1 MYDIA
6 HQTENVLPHYLENIS
21 TDYRD
26 FTDRSLS
33 LRHMIQNQI
42 DNQVNIFFSMDRRYL
57 WACGLCRCL
66 WTFSE
71 AG

>member
-57 WACGLCRCL
+57 
-66 WTFSE
+66 
-71 AG
+71 